1 MVWFVLLSSIFALP
15 AARSFSHVQRN
26 LKCKSKLSAH
36 ILNTAFEWLADDR
49 ESKQPYYSCLTW
61 LDPSSI
67 LEGDGQFDAEMP
79 LYPIGATYLPSK
91 TTHYLNNMEPRNV
104 QMALDL
110 ARLPTDRRFCV
121 VLSAADTGR
130 IASVGTVMTVVDIDV
145 QRVEQEA
152 LMIQKIRV
160 TCRPVATVDVI
171 SIVNPQAASWESRI
185 KKSPEYLKA
194 MVRYRCDA
202 VDKVGLSPL
211 VTEILENYNA
221 VRDMYVSGIGTQN
234 LPPFAVK
241 VLKEALPEWT
251 AASFGDDV
259 LFWVALEQWQ
269 TLCNTVRESQQMT
282 LSTSRNEIMVAAAS
296 AKGGPLKLPI
306 HEADLPPDVRRQL
319 QQLEVQAQKG
329 FTEIGMDP
337 CLDFQI
343 LLSLPSYTEKLQ
355 FLLTMISRERQRLQ
369 NLSIE
374 SSTFVSA
381 TSVQSQPRKGAWFD
395 DSAWEASSTRQGEDL
410 VSQQEDLSFNSTQV
424 K

>member
-15 AARSFSHVQRN
+15 VARSFSHVQRN
-26 LKCKSKLSAH
+26 LKCKSKLPAH

-61 LDPSSI
+61 LDPSSV
-67 LEGDGQFDAEMP
+67 LEGEGSFDAEMP

-152 LMIQKIRV
+152 RMIRKIQV
-160 TCRPVATVDVI
+160 TCRPVATVDIV

-194 MVRYRCDA
+194 LVRYRCDA
-202 VDKVGLSPL
+202 VDNVGSSPL
-211 VTEILENYNA
+211 VTDILENYNA
-221 VRDMYVSGIGTQN
+221 VRDMYLSGIGTQN

-241 VLKEALPEWT
+241 ALKEALPEWT
-251 AASFGDDV
+251 AAHFADDV
-259 LFWVALEQWQ
+259 KFWVALEQWQ
-269 TLCNTVRESQQMT
+269 TLCNTIRESQQMT
-282 LSTSRNEIMVAAAS
+282 LSTDRNEIMVAAAS

-319 QQLEVQAQKG
+319 QQLEVQAQQG

-343 LLSLPSYTEKLQ
+343 LLSLPSHTEKLQ
-355 FLLTMISRERQRLQ
+355 FLLSMISRERQRLQ

-374 SSTFVSA
+374 SSFIVST
-381 TSVQSQPRKGAWFD
+381 TSAPSQPRKGAWFD
-395 DSAWEASSTRQGEDL
+395 DTAWEAALTMQDKDI
-410 VSQQEDLSFNSTQV
+410 VSQQEAMSFNSTQV

>member
-1 MVWFVLLSSIFALP
+1 MRRGGFHLMVLFVLLSSIFALP
-15 AARSFSHVQRN
+15 VARSFTHVQRN

-241 VLKEALPEWT
+241 ALKEALPEWT

-282 LSTSRNEIMVAAAS
+282 LSTNRNEIMVAAAS
-296 AKGGPLKLPI
+296 AKVVLSSCQFMRPI
-306 HEADLPPDVRRQL
+306 YHQMSGDSYNNWKCRPRRDLRR
-319 QQLEVQAQKG
+319 
-329 FTEIGMDP
+329 
-337 CLDFQI
+337 
-343 LLSLPSYTEKLQ
+343 
-355 FLLTMISRERQRLQ
+355 
-369 NLSIE
+369 
-374 SSTFVSA
+374 
-381 TSVQSQPRKGAWFD
+381 
-395 DSAWEASSTRQGEDL
+395 SAWILA
-410 VSQQEDLSFNSTQV
+410 
-424 K
+424 